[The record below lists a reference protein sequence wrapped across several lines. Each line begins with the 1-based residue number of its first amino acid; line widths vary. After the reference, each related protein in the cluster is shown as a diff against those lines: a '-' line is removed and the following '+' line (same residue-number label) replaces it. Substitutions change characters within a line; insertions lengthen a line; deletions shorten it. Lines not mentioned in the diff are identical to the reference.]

1 MITLCILED
10 HASLSDGLKLYL
22 EKDGTMEVLSCM
34 QSGEEML
41 TFMKTRKPVV
51 LITDISMPAM
61 DGYEVCRQVKA
72 NFPDVKVI
80 ALSMFDSEQAI
91 QEMMACGA
99 SGYVLKSS
107 PLTILKTA
115 ILRVIE
121 SNTYYDPNIIQTS
134 RRLSIYQ
141 ETRVSLSRSE
151 RDILLMISQGKS
163 NDEMSKLRGTALS
176 TIQKHRKNI
185 MHKLGVKGKG
195 ELYKYA
201 LNLHG
206 HSS

>member
-41 TFMKTRKPVV
+41 TFMETRKPVV

-99 SGYVLKSS
+99 NGYVLKSS

-115 ILRVIE
+115 ILRVME
-121 SNTYYDPNIIQTS
+121 SDTYYDPNIVQTS
-134 RRLSIYQ
+134 RRLSINQ

>member
-1 MITLCILED
+1 MCILED

-99 SGYVLKSS
+99 NGYVLKSS
-107 PLTILKTA
+107 PLNILKTA
-115 ILRVIE
+115 ILRVME
-121 SNTYYDPNIIQTS
+121 SNTYYDPNIIQTN
-134 RRLSIYQ
+134 RRLSMYQ
-141 ETRVSLSRSE
+141 ETRISLSRSE

>member
-99 SGYVLKSS
+99 NGYVLKSS

-115 ILRVIE
+115 ILRVME
-121 SNTYYDPNIIQTS
+121 SDAYYDPNIVQTS
-134 RRLSIYQ
+134 RRLSINQ

>member
-41 TFMKTRKPVV
+41 TFMETCNPVV

-99 SGYVLKSS
+99 NGYVLKSS

-115 ILRVIE
+115 ILRVLE
-121 SNTYYDPNIIQTS
+121 SDTYYDPNIVQTS
-134 RRLSIYQ
+134 RRLSINH
-141 ETRVSLSRSE
+141 ETRISLSRSE